1 MSFSPKLSFRNF
13 SLALGVGFFM
23 SLISCSE
30 MHADNKP
37 LENKQ
42 IRENVEKALAY
53 INGIKTLQA
62 DLTQIDPDGGVQKG
76 ELRISRPG
84 LMRLNYAKPSN
95 TILIC
100 DGTWM
105 IVRDP
110 LMDETTYLPLKDTP
124 ASLLLSHPLT
134 IDGNIDVQD
143 ARENAG
149 LLRVQLV
156 PNDDEKVVRLTLVF
170 TIQPFE
176 LRQWIA
182 QDVQGGETTVTLE
195 NLRTKE
201 LSFDPNLFRYAQ
213 KLS

>member
-1 MSFSPKLSFRNF
+1 MSFYLKILIRSF
-13 SLALGVGFFM
+13 SLRLGIGFF
-23 SLISCSE
+23 SFFLTCSYAQ
-30 MHADNKP
+30 ADNKL
-37 LENKQ
+37 LERKKIQ
-42 IRENVEKALAY
+42 ENIEKALAY
-53 INGIKTLQA
+53 INGITTLQA
-62 DLTQIDPDGGVQKG
+62 DLTQVDPDGTVQQGVLK
-76 ELRISRPG
+76 ISRPG

-110 LMDETTYLPLKDTP
+110 LMDETTYLPLEDTP

-143 ARENAG
+143 AREEAA

-170 TIQPFE
+170 TLQPFQ

-182 QDVQGGETTVTLE
+182 QDVQGGETIVTLD
-195 NLRTKE
+195 NLKTG
-201 LSFDPNLFRYAQ
+201 LSFDSKLFRYSQ